1 METKKRA
8 SVPIYVY
15 GKKYEVP
22 EGLTIQKAMEF
33 VGYHFIRSCGC
44 RGGICGA
51 CLTEYR
57 VPGKYQLKVVLA
69 CQALIEPEMQ
79 IAQSP
84 FVPLNRAQYELE
96 KVTGQ
101 PGVLGEIYPEIYRC
115 VQCNTCTRVCPM
127 EIPVMD
133 YMAHA
138 IRGDVEK
145 VALLSFQCIMCGACA
160 SKCPAEISQPNVALL
175 ARRIYGRH
183 ILPLPE
189 GLYQKIRDI
198 DQGRYNLVL
207 ERLTQMPIEELMKI
221 YTLREQEPQ
230 ESQEWAPKDPDF
242 PESIIGEGGPLSR
255 KEEKAWGRIS

>member
-1 METKKRA
+1 VETGRSA
-8 SVPIYVY
+8 YIPIYIY

-57 VPGKYQLKVVLA
+57 VPGKYQLRVVLA

-79 IAQSP
+79 ITQSP
-84 FVPLNRAQYELE
+84 FVPLNRAQYELD
-96 KVTGQ
+96 KMTSQ
-101 PGVLGEIYPEIYRC
+101 PGILGKVYPEIYRC

-127 EIPVMD
+127 EILVMD

-138 IRGDVEK
+138 MRGDVEK

-183 ILPLPE
+183 ILSLPE
-189 GLYQKIRDI
+189 SLYQRIGDI

-207 ERLTQMPIEELMKI
+207 ERLTQMPTEELMKI

-230 ESQEWAPKDPDF
+230 ESQEWVPKDPNF
-242 PESIIGEGGPLSR
+242 PENITGKGESLSG